1 MSMLLGLEAIKG
13 VSGCP
18 VLSLRSFWA
27 FLFPGVC
34 CFLSVPLNA
43 QDVVFLQ
50 ADQPGVTP
58 RKKSG
63 QILDYTARQLV
74 LRQSSGREVA
84 LEASQVLEVKT
95 KKLPTHVK
103 ADQAFAE
110 QRLREALDLYREAA
124 KEEDRT
130 WVRHEIKAMQVWC
143 YRHLGSFDGAAKVF
157 LAILQEEP
165 QMRHFDAIPLA
176 WTSVRL
182 TSTAKQ
188 VGEAWLT
195 AADNSIATLIAA
207 SWLLT
212 TPGSGGRNALRRLAN
227 VKDAR
232 VAFLARA
239 QQWRTKVVS
248 AKRKDVS
255 QWQEVVRRMP
265 SALRAGPYYVV
276 GRTLTRLDDHEHAA
290 IALLRIP
297 ILYPRQR
304 ALSVQALMSVAR
316 SLESVKREE
325 QAVSIYRE
333 LLIDYPEA
341 GLRSEIEQRLERLS
355 GA

>member
-1 MSMLLGLEAIKG
+1 MSMLLDLEEIKG
-13 VSGCP
+13 VSGCSIP
-18 VLSLRSFWA
+18 SFPSLWA
-27 FLFPGVC
+27 FLFPGIC
-34 CFLSVPLNA
+34 CFISVPLNA

-50 ADQPGVTP
+50 GDRSEVTP

-63 QILDYTARQLV
+63 EILDYNARQLV
-74 LRQSSGREVA
+74 LRQSNGREIA
-84 LEASQVLEVKT
+84 LEASQVLEVKI
-95 KKLPTHVK
+95 KKVPAHVK
-103 ADQAFAE
+103 ADQAFSE
-110 QRLREALDLYREAA
+110 QRLREALSLYREAA
-124 KEEDRT
+124 KKEDRA
-130 WVRHEIKAMQVWC
+130 WVRREIKAMQVWC
-143 YRHLGSFDGAAKVF
+143 YRHLGIFDGAAKVF
-157 LAILQEEP
+157 LAILREEP
-165 QMRHFDAIPLA
+165 QTRHFDAIPLA
-176 WTSVRL
+176 WASVRL

-195 AADNSIATLIAA
+195 GADNSTATLIAA
-207 SWLLT
+207 SWLMT
-212 TPGSGGRNALRRLAN
+212 TPGSGAQNALRRLASDQ
-227 VKDAR
+227 DAR
-232 VAFLARA
+232 VAFLAQT

-248 AKRKDVS
+248 ATAEDVS

-265 SALRAGPYYVV
+265 PALRAGPYYLV
-276 GRTLTRLDDHEHAA
+276 GRTLARIDDHEHAA

-304 ALSVQALMSVAR
+304 ALAVQALMSVAR

-325 QAVSIYRE
+325 QAISIYRE